1 MTYLRKSWNNG
12 VSELWS
18 LLSSCRIDVSTPG
31 EPEQNTTQGDTMNIE
46 FTCGKIVE
54 NVGMPGMAI
63 TAHMG
68 KCDNADCQNALPA
81 EAEKYKNHM
90 AFL

>member
-1 MTYLRKSWNNG
+1 
-12 VSELWS
+12 
-18 LLSSCRIDVSTPG
+18 
-31 EPEQNTTQGDTMNIE
+31 MNIE